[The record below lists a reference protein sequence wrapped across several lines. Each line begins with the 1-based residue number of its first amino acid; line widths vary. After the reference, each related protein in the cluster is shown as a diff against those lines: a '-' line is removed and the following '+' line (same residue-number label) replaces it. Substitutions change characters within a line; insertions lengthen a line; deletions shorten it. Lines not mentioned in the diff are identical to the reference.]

1 MMPGT
6 KATTTMSKQES
17 LDEEITPAL
26 TEQEMDELDNFL
38 MSDATTNEV
47 MLLDCLDGF
56 LTAIVSGPVMP
67 APQEWIAR
75 VWGPT
80 TADAPAFDSAVQA
93 ERITGL
99 ITRHMNAIVWSLH
112 QELEQ
117 FEPVFD
123 MQVYEGDE
131 REYMDGEMWAHGYMT
146 AIDMQRDSWKAL
158 FQSRHGA
165 EMLRPIYL
173 LGAPDITGAEEAL
186 VETPAQREELSKQI
200 PASVGWLYK
209 FWAPQRRAAEIASGK
224 IPKDELPKISRNA
237 PCSCGSGRKFKKC
250 CGATQ
255 GED

>member
-1 MMPGT
+1 
-6 KATTTMSKQES
+6 MSNQES
-17 LDEEITPAL
+17 LDEEVTPAL
-26 TEQEMDELDNFL
+26 SEQEMDELDSFL

-56 LTAIVSGPVMP
+56 LTALVSGPAMP
-67 APQEWIAR
+67 KPGEWMPR

-80 TADAPAFDSAVQA
+80 AEDAPKFENDVQA

-99 ITRHMNAIVWSLH
+99 MMRHLNAIGWSLQ
-112 QELEQ
+112 QEPEH

-123 MQVYEGDE
+123 LQVYEGDE

-146 AIDMQRDSWKAL
+146 GINMQRDGWKPL
-158 FQSRHGA
+158 FESRHGS
-165 EMLRPIYL
+165 EILRPIYL
-173 LGAPDITGAEEAL
+173 LGSPEITGAEEAL

-200 PASVGWLYK
+200 PASVGLIYK
-209 FWAPQRRAAEIASGK
+209 FWAPQRRASDIANGK
-224 IPKDELPKISRNA
+224 IPEDEIPKISRNA

-255 GED
+255 AED